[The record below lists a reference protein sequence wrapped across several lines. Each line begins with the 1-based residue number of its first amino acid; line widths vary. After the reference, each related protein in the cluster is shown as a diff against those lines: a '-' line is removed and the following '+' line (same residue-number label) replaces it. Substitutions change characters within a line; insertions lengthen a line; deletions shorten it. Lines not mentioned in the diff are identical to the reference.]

1 MKTALITGGSEGIG
15 FAMAEWYAKRGY
27 AIILAARNKTK
38 LLCAANALGKYKVPI
53 TAVSVDLSR
62 RQQVYELVERCGDMD
77 VVIANAGSGGTGE
90 ALYRNM
96 QDDENMVALNC
107 ISVMNL
113 LKLYGRKMQARGQ
126 GTLVTVAST
135 GAFQPGPYIACYYA
149 TKAFVLSYT
158 RALAEELKG
167 TGVHVCCICPGPV
180 KTAFY
185 EKYGGNMPF
194 IAQSSEQVAKC
205 LEHVENKSVVVSG
218 WMNKAMLLV
227 PASLRMKVVGKIK
240 KGSEQIPQENQNF
253 VEDVIR

>member
-62 RQQVYELVERCGDMD
+62 RQQVYELVERCGDVD

-113 LKLYGRKMQARGQ
+113 LKLYGRKMKARGH
-126 GTLVTVAST
+126 GTLVTIAST

-158 RALAEELKG
+158 SALSAELKG

-185 EKYGGNMPF
+185 DKYGGKAPF
-194 IAQSSEQVAKC
+194 VAQSSKQVAQC
-205 LEHVENKSVVVSG
+205 LKHVGNKSVVVSG
-218 WMNKAMLLV
+218 WMNRLMLLL
-227 PASLRMKVVGKIK
+227 PSSLRMMAVGKLK
-240 KGSEQIPQENQNF
+240 KGSEQIPQEN
-253 VEDVIR
+253 